1 MTAAAAPISDTRHCS
16 FCAKPDVE
24 VAKLIAGAGVY
35 ICDACV
41 RLCNDILA
49 GESDSASTPEITIWD
64 QKTDD
69 ELLETLPRIALVSAQ
84 VDARMRTLVDLLRAR
99 GVAWAR
105 IGKALGVTRQS
116 AWERF
121 SGEE

>member
-1 MTAAAAPISDTRHCS
+1 MTAAAEPISATRHCS
-16 FCAKPDVE
+16 FCVKPE
-24 VAKLIAGAGVY
+24 AAVAKLIAGAGVY

-41 RLCNDILA
+41 HLCNDILA
-49 GESDSASTPEITIWD
+49 GDAGSPSTPEITIWD

-69 ELLETLPRIALVSAQ
+69 ELLETLPRVALVSAQ
-84 VDARMRTLVDLLRAR
+84 IDARMQTLVDLLRAR

-105 IGKALGVTRQS
+105 IGKTLGVTRQS